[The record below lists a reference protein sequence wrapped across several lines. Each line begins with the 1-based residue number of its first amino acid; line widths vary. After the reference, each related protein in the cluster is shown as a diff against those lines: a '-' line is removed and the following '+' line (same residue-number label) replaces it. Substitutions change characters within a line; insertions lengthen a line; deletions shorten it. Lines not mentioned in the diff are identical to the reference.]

1 VITIA
6 RVYDYRGQTGAI
18 SVLVDRVWPRG
29 VTKEKAG
36 VDLWI
41 KEIAPSDDL
50 RKWFNHEDSKWTE
63 FRRKYFAELDG
74 RMEIVRA
81 LRGVS
86 KGGNMVLL
94 YSARNTVH
102 NNAVA
107 LKEYLETHLD
117 TAPVDPGAL
126 N

>member
-6 RVYDYRGQTGAI
+6 KVYDKRSQTGAI

-29 VTKEKAG
+29 IAKEKAG
-36 VDLWI
+36 VDLWL
-41 KEIAPSDDL
+41 KEIAPSDKL

-74 RMEIVRA
+74 KMEIVMA

-86 KGGNMVLL
+86 EGGNLVLV

-107 LKEYLETHLD
+107 LKEYLETHLG
-117 TAPVDPGAL
+117 TASVNSGH
-126 N
+126 

>member
-1 VITIA
+1 MITIA
-6 RVYDYRGQTGAI
+6 RVYDNRSQTEAI

-29 VTKEKAG
+29 VRKEKAG

-74 RMEIVRA
+74 KMEIVRA

-117 TAPVDPGAL
+117 TASVDL
-126 N
+126 EH

>member
-1 VITIA
+1 MITIA
-6 RVYDYRGQTGAI
+6 RVYDNRSQTEAI

-29 VTKEKAG
+29 VRKEKAG

-50 RKWFNHEDSKWTE
+50 RKWFNHEDTKWTE

-74 RMEIVRA
+74 KMEIVRA

-107 LKEYLETHLD
+107 LKQYLETYLD
-117 TAPVDPGAL
+117 TASVDL
-126 N
+126 EH

>member
-6 RVYDYRGQTGAI
+6 RVYDYRGQTGTI
-18 SVLVDRVWPRG
+18 SVLVDRIWPRG

-50 RKWFNHEDSKWTE
+50 RKWFNHEDSKWAE
-63 FRRKYFAELDG
+63 FRIKYFSELDCK
-74 RMEIVRA
+74 REIVRA
-81 LRGVS
+81 LRSVS
-86 KGGNMVLL
+86 KGGNIVLL

-117 TAPVDPGAL
+117 TASVDPGEQ
-126 N
+126 

>member
-1 VITIA
+1 MITIA
-6 RVYDYRGQTGAI
+6 RVYDNRSQTEAI

-74 RMEIVRA
+74 KMEIVRA

-86 KGGNMVLL
+86 KGGNIVLL

-117 TAPVDPGAL
+117 TASVDL
-126 N
+126 EH

>member
-1 VITIA
+1 MITIA
-6 RVYDYRGQTGAI
+6 RVYDNRSQTEAI

-50 RKWFNHEDSKWTE
+50 RKWFNHEDTKWTE

-74 RMEIVRA
+74 KMEIVRA

-117 TAPVDPGAL
+117 TASVDL
-126 N
+126 EH

>member
-1 VITIA
+1 MITIA
-6 RVYDYRGQTGAI
+6 RVYDNRSQTEAI

-50 RKWFNHEDSKWTE
+50 RKWFNHEDTKWTE

-74 RMEIVRA
+74 KMEIVRA

-117 TAPVDPGAL
+117 TASVGL
-126 N
+126 EH

>member
-1 VITIA
+1 MITIA
-6 RVYDYRGQTGAI
+6 RVYDNRSQTEAI

-29 VTKEKAG
+29 VRKEKAG

-50 RKWFNHEDSKWTE
+50 RKWFNHEDTKWTE

-74 RMEIVRA
+74 KMEIVRA

-86 KGGNMVLL
+86 KGGNIVLL

-117 TAPVDPGAL
+117 TASVDL
-126 N
+126 EH

>member
-6 RVYDYRGQTGAI
+6 RVYDKRDQAGAI

-29 VTKEKAG
+29 VAKERAG
-36 VDLWI
+36 IDLWI
-41 KEIAPSDDL
+41 KDIAPSDKL
-50 RKWFNHEDSKWTE
+50 RKWFNHEDSKWAE

-74 RMEIVRA
+74 KMEIVMA

-86 KGGNMVLL
+86 EGGNVVLL

-107 LKEYLETHLD
+107 LKEYLETHPG
-117 TAPVDPGAL
+117 TASVNPGH
-126 N
+126 

>member
-1 VITIA
+1 MITIA
-6 RVYDYRGQTGAI
+6 RVYDNRSQTEAI

-29 VTKEKAG
+29 VRKEKAG

-50 RKWFNHEDSKWTE
+50 RKWFNHEDTKWTE

-74 RMEIVRA
+74 KMEIVRG

-117 TAPVDPGAL
+117 TASVDL
-126 N
+126 EH

>member
-1 VITIA
+1 MITIA
-6 RVYDYRGQTGAI
+6 KVYDKRSQTGAI

-29 VTKEKAG
+29 IAKEKAG
-36 VDLWI
+36 VDLWL
-41 KEIAPSDDL
+41 KEIAPSDKL

-74 RMEIVRA
+74 KMEIVMA

-86 KGGNMVLL
+86 EGGNLVLV

-107 LKEYLETHLD
+107 LKEYLETHLG
-117 TAPVDPGAL
+117 TASVNSGH
-126 N
+126 

>member
-1 VITIA
+1 MITIA
-6 RVYDYRGQTGAI
+6 RVYDNRSQTEAI

-74 RMEIVRA
+74 KMEIVRA

-117 TAPVDPGAL
+117 TASVDL
-126 N
+126 EH

>member
-6 RVYDYRGQTGAI
+6 RVYDNRSQTEAI

-29 VTKEKAG
+29 VRKEKAG

-50 RKWFNHEDSKWTE
+50 RKWFNHEDTKWTE

-74 RMEIVRA
+74 KMEIVRA

-117 TAPVDPGAL
+117 TASVDL
-126 N
+126 EH

>member
-1 VITIA
+1 MITIA
-6 RVYDYRGQTGAI
+6 RVYDNRSQTEAI

-29 VTKEKAG
+29 VRKEKAG

-50 RKWFNHEDSKWTE
+50 RKWFNHEDTKWTE

-74 RMEIVRA
+74 KMEIVRA

-117 TAPVDPGAL
+117 TASVDL
-126 N
+126 EH

>member
-1 VITIA
+1 MITIA
-6 RVYDYRGQTGAI
+6 RVYDNRSQTEAI

-74 RMEIVRA
+74 KMEIVRG

-117 TAPVDPGAL
+117 TASVDL
-126 N
+126 EH

>member
-1 VITIA
+1 MITIA
-6 RVYDYRGQTGAI
+6 RVYDNRSQTEAI

-29 VTKEKAG
+29 VRKEKAG

-50 RKWFNHEDSKWTE
+50 RKWFNHEDTKWTE

-74 RMEIVRA
+74 KMEIVRA

-117 TAPVDPGAL
+117 TASVGL
-126 N
+126 EH

>member
-1 VITIA
+1 MITIA
-6 RVYDYRGQTGAI
+6 RVYDKRDQAGAI

-29 VTKEKAG
+29 VAKERAG
-36 VDLWI
+36 IDLWI
-41 KEIAPSDDL
+41 KDIAPSDKL
-50 RKWFNHEDSKWTE
+50 RKWFNHEDSKWAE

-74 RMEIVRA
+74 KMEIVMA

-86 KGGNMVLL
+86 EGGNVVLL

-107 LKEYLETHLD
+107 LKEYLETHHG
-117 TAPVDPGAL
+117 TASVNPGH
-126 N
+126 